1 MTNIDIT
8 KIILQDLQ
16 EKIGE
21 INNITEYLNEY
32 RKVNTYIIKKKYK
45 ETINNNLEKLN
56 IAYTI
61 QDIPLTE
68 NILITIV
75 NLPVIQ
81 RENIIN
87 NIQKL

>member
-32 RKVNTYIIKKKYK
+32 SQVNTYMINKKYK